1 MAEPKGD
8 YSDGKMIAKITGQD
22 KGERKPPKKKLA
34 QVFDLKTKRLYSSKR
49 KSR

>member
-8 YSDGKMIAKITGQD
+8 YSDGKMVARITGKD
-22 KGERKPPKKKLA
+22 KARKPPKKKLA